1 MATVIAKNYVHGE
14 WRDAAQQFE
23 SVNPANRN
31 EIIGLAPDR
40 PLPTSM
46 MLYLQPSTP
55 TNLGENSAG

>member
-31 EIIGLAPDR
+31 EIIGLAPR
-40 PLPTSM
+40 
-46 MLYLQPSTP
+46 STAADVDDAVS
-55 TNLGENSAG
+55 SAKHA